1 MICCVASRRVK
12 AVTVMSWVRSNT
24 VEYVFKI
31 GEVLSSIIFLYS
43 AVSLLNQQRFT
54 TVNDKEN

>member
-1 MICCVASRRVK
+1 MICFVASRRVK

-31 GEVLSSIIFLYS
+31 GEVLSSNNFRKKAPSCFQLI
-43 AVSLLNQQRFT
+43 
-54 TVNDKEN
+54 